1 MEYVFDLLSYGFM
14 QRALVAGLASAVVC
28 GLISCWITYIGWSLM
43 GDAISHAVLPG
54 VVLAHVIGIPYLLG
68 ALVSALIAVGLIN
81 RVRDLKVVKAD
92 TAMGIVFTTLFS
104 LGTVMISRIS
114 SQVNL
119 THILFG
125 NLLGVTTADMWQILI
140 LGTVVAVI
148 VLVKAKDLTLFCFDA
163 AHAQAIGLNP
173 QLLSQLLLICLA
185 ATVVVSLSAVGV
197 ILSVA
202 LLVIPGACARLLTSR
217 MWKMLFVSPLI
228 AIVSVLLGL
237 TLSYVFDASS
247 GGMIGLVLGGEFAF
261 AYLFGAYGYRLQ
273 RK

>member
-228 AIVSVLLGL
+228 AVVSVLLGL

-247 GGMIGLVLGGEFAF
+247 GGMIGLVLGGEFAV